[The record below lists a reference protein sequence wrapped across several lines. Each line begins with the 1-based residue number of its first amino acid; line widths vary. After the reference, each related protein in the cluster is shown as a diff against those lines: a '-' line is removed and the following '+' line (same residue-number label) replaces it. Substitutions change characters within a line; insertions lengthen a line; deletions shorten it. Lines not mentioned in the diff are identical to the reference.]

1 MPEFDNTPSNISEE
15 DFRIAC
21 KKPMAKVVGMVS
33 RMRMLQE
40 KYESAPECSC
50 NSGSVEYCGTC
61 KLGQTIVELSQIMNE
76 ALKSGE
82 SSDDTGKV

>member
-21 KKPMAKVVGMVS
+21 KKPMAEVAGMVS

-40 KYESAPECSC
+40 KYESAP
-50 NSGSVEYCGTC
+50 
-61 KLGQTIVELSQIMNE
+61 
-76 ALKSGE
+76 
-82 SSDDTGKV
+82 